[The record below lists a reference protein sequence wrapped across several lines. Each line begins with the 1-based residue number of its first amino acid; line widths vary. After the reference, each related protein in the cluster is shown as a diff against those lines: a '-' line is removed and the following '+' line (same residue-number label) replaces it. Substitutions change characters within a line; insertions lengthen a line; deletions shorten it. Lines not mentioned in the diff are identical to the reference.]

1 MRPVCRV
8 VGCRYRLSGNAERP
22 RAVYLF
28 ALLLIRGDSIVS
40 GASVARPYIV
50 SQNLKLTFD
59 VAVASQTS
67 RNSLDAAVY
76 IRTDS
81 LRGITASPVIQQ
93 LA

>member
-1 MRPVCRV
+1 
-8 VGCRYRLSGNAERP
+8 
-22 RAVYLF
+22 
-28 ALLLIRGDSIVS
+28 LLIPGDAIASR
-40 GASVARPYIV
+40 ASVAAAAV
-50 SQNLKLTFD
+50 SLNLKLTFD

-67 RNSLDAAVY
+67 RDSLDAAVY